1 MDPAGN
7 LYVTDLRLN
16 IVVKIDPSGIATVVA
31 GTGKA
36 GYSGDGGPATQAELN
51 FPAGLTMDQRGDLYV
66 ADSNNNV
73 IRMIDE
79 NGVIHTVVGTGT
91 AGLSGDGGPA
101 ARARLALPAGL
112 AFADG
117 MLYIA
122 DQQND
127 RVRRVDTS
135 RTITTIAGK

>member
-1 MDPAGN
+1 
-7 LYVTDLRLN
+7 
-16 IVVKIDPSGIATVVA
+16 
-31 GTGKA
+31 
-36 GYSGDGGPATQAELN
+36 
-51 FPAGLTMDQRGDLYV
+51 
-66 ADSNNNV
+66 
-73 IRMIDE
+73 MIDE

-101 ARARLALPAGL
+101 TRARLVLPAGL

-135 RTITTIAGK
+135 GTITTIAGQFGP